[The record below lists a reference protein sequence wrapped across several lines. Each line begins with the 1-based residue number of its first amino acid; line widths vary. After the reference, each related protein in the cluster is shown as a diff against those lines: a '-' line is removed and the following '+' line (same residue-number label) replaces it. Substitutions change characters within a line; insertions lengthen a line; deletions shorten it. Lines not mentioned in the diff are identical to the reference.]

1 MVKKH
6 SENKG
11 PAPPPP
17 PLPPPSVVKL
27 VSDEVSPTLPIV
39 LNVQETNQDKEI
51 ESVTEPEDI
60 EIPKS
65 KNSEYSEINDSINNN
80 SEIEKPPINI
90 DNEPPINIDN
100 ENHSVS
106 IQSTQLR
113 KHDKTSSR
121 PISVA
126 ATNNGPIVSSIEDS
140 QIRTRRRSSSAS
152 NRNQRRP
159 SPPSLDKVLQ
169 MNQNVE
175 KNKGKMPTAVMNELT
190 GRLQNNKDETDLIQ
204 DKDNSK

>member
-17 PLPPPSVVKL
+17 PLPPQSSIVKL
-27 VSDEVSPTLPIV
+27 VSNEESLNLPV
-39 LNVQETNQDKEI
+39 LLKVQDTNEEK
-51 ESVTEPEDI
+51 ESVAELKEL
-60 EIPKS
+60 EVPKS
-65 KNSEYSEINDSINNN
+65 KSSEYSEIRDCINNN
-80 SEIEKPPINI
+80 SETEKQPIHI
-90 DNEPPINIDN
+90 GEE
-100 ENHSVS
+100 ENRSLS
-106 IQSTQLR
+106 IKSIQLR
-113 KHDKTSSR
+113 KCDMSSSR

-126 ATNNGPIVSSIEDS
+126 ASNNGPIVNSMEDS
-140 QIRTRRRSSSAS
+140 QIKTRRRSSSAS

-175 KNKGKMPTAVMNELT
+175 KNKGKMPTAVMNELA
-190 GRLQNNKDETDLIQ
+190 GRLQNNQDETDRINN
-204 DKDNSK
+204 KDNSK